1 MPQAK
6 SSLARNRSYDD
17 DFSCHLLNN
26 KGALPKVGPM
36 RSLVARM
43 LSRLAIEPR
52 IDVVFPDGTL
62 QTVGHGKVPRLRM
75 RIVDTPTELKLALN
89 PELAL
94 GEAVMDGRVVVEQ
107 GSLYDLLDALVAAV
121 HKARPQ
127 GWGKTLSGLRTAVR
141 RFHQHNTPA
150 LAKRNVAHHY
160 DLKSDFFKLFLDPDM
175 QYSCAYFAQPDM
187 TLAEAQL
194 AKKRHIMG
202 KLDLAAG
209 HRVLDIGCG
218 WGGMALS
225 IAGETGASVTGI
237 TLSEEQLAI
246 AQERGKAS
254 GLPVE
259 FRLQDYR
266 HLRESFDRIVSVGMF
281 EHVGVG
287 YYRDYFSKVRELLT
301 DDGVALIHTIG
312 RSSPPGATNPFI
324 AKYIFPGGYIPA
336 MSEVAA
342 AVEKEGLVI
351 TDVEVLRIHYA
362 ETLKAWRENF
372 LARRDEAIAM
382 YDERFARMWEFY
394 LAASEAS
401 FRHDDLVVFQFQ
413 LAKKLDGLPIT
424 RSYIEQREGQFG
436 RKPAAKAVE
445 SEPA

>member
-1 MPQAK
+1 MH
-6 SSLARNRSYDD
+6 SLI
-17 DFSCHLLNN
+17 
-26 KGALPKVGPM
+26 
-36 RSLVARM
+36 ARM

-62 QTVGHGKVPRLRM
+62 QSVGQGAAPRLRM
-75 RIVDTPTELKLALN
+75 RIVDSPTELKLALN

-107 GSLYDLLDALVAAV
+107 GSLYDLLDALVTAV
-121 HKARPQ
+121 HRARPK
-127 GWGKTLSGLRTAVR
+127 GWGKVLEGLRTAVR
-141 RFHQHNTPA
+141 RFHQHNTPT
-150 LAKRNVAHHY
+150 LARRNVAHHY
-160 DLKSDFFKLFLDPDM
+160 DLRSDFFRLFLDPDM
-175 QYSCAYFAQPDM
+175 QYSCAYFAEPDM
-187 TLAEAQL
+187 TLAQAQL

-202 KLDLAAG
+202 KLDLKPG
-209 HRVLDIGCG
+209 QRVLDIGCG

-246 AQERGKAS
+246 AKQRGAES

-266 HLRESFDRIVSVGMF
+266 HLTEPFDRIVSVGMF

-287 YYRDYFSKVRELLT
+287 YYRDYFRKIRELLS
-301 DDGVALIHTIG
+301 DDGVALVHTIG
-312 RSSPPGATNPFI
+312 RSTPPGATNPFI

-342 AVEKEGLVI
+342 AVEQEGLVI
-351 TDVEVLRIHYA
+351 TDVEVLRLHYA
-362 ETLKAWRENF
+362 ETLKVWRENF
-372 LARRDEAIAM
+372 LARRDEVIAM

-394 LAASEAS
+394 LAACEAS

-424 RSYIEQREGQFG
+424 RGYIAEREGELG
-436 RKPAAKAVE
+436 RRPTQAKIA
-445 SEPA
+445 EPA

>member
-1 MPQAK
+1 MH
-6 SSLARNRSYDD
+6 SLI
-17 DFSCHLLNN
+17 
-26 KGALPKVGPM
+26 
-36 RSLVARM
+36 ARM

-52 IDVVFPDGTL
+52 IDVVFPDGTH
-62 QTVGHGKVPRLRM
+62 QSIGQGAAPRLRM
-75 RIVDTPTELKLALN
+75 RIVDSPTELRLALN

-107 GSLYDLLDALVAAV
+107 GSLYDLLDALVAAM

-127 GWGKTLSGLRTAVR
+127 GWGKILSGLRTAIR
-141 RFHQHNTPA
+141 RFHQHNTPT

-160 DLKSDFFKLFLDPDM
+160 DLKSDFFRLFLDEDM
-175 QYSCAYFAQPDM
+175 QYSCAYFARPDM

-194 AKKRHIMG
+194 AKKRHIMA
-202 KLDLAAG
+202 KLALEPG
-209 HRVLDIGCG
+209 QHVLDIGCG

-225 IAGETGASVTGI
+225 IAGEAGASVTGI

-246 AQERGKAS
+246 ATQRGVES

-266 HLRESFDRIVSVGMF
+266 HLTESFDRVVSVGMF

-287 YYRDYFSKVRELLT
+287 YYRDYFRKVRELLN

-312 RSSPPGATNPFI
+312 RSTPPGATNPFI

-336 MSEVAA
+336 MSEVTAA
-342 AVEKEGLVI
+342 IEQEGLVI

-372 LARRDEAIAM
+372 LARRDEAVAM

-394 LAASEAS
+394 LAACEAS

-413 LAKKLDGLPIT
+413 LAKRLDGLPVT
-424 RSYIEQREGQFG
+424 RSYIDEREGAFG
-436 RKPAAKAVE
+436 RNPARAPE
-445 SEPA
+445 TQPP

>member
-1 MPQAK
+1 MH
-6 SSLARNRSYDD
+6 SLI
-17 DFSCHLLNN
+17 
-26 KGALPKVGPM
+26 
-36 RSLVARM
+36 ARM

-62 QTVGHGKVPRLRM
+62 QSIGQGAVPRLRM
-75 RIVDTPTELKLALN
+75 RILDAPTELKLALN

-107 GSLYDLLDALVAAV
+107 GSLYDLLDVLVAAI
-121 HKARPQ
+121 HKARPK
-127 GWGKTLSGLRTAVR
+127 GWGKTLEGLRTAVR
-141 RFHQHNTPA
+141 RFHQNNTPA

-160 DLKSDFFKLFLDPDM
+160 DLKSDFFRLFLDPDM
-175 QYSCAYFAQPDM
+175 QYSCAYFAQPNM
-187 TLAEAQL
+187 TLAQAQL

-202 KLDLAAG
+202 KLDLQPG
-209 HRVLDIGCG
+209 QRVLDIGCG

-246 AQERGKAS
+246 ARERGGES

-266 HLRESFDRIVSVGMF
+266 HLTEPFDRIVSVGMF

-287 YYRDYFSKVRELLT
+287 YYRDYFRKIRELLN

-312 RSSPPGATNPFI
+312 RSTPPGATNPFI

-342 AVEKEGLVI
+342 AVEQEGLVI
-351 TDVEVLRIHYA
+351 TDVEVLRLHYA

-372 LARRDEAIAM
+372 LARRAEAVAM

-424 RSYIEQREGQFG
+424 RGYIEEREGELG
-436 RKPAAKAVE
+436 RKATQTKVD
-445 SEPA
+445 EPA

>member
-1 MPQAK
+1 MH
-6 SSLARNRSYDD
+6 SLI
-17 DFSCHLLNN
+17 
-26 KGALPKVGPM
+26 
-36 RSLVARM
+36 ARM

-62 QTVGHGKVPRLRM
+62 QSIGQGAAPRLRM
-75 RIVDTPTELKLALN
+75 RIVDAPTELKLALN

-107 GSLYDLLDALVAAV
+107 GSLYDLLDTLVAAM

-127 GWGKTLSGLRTAVR
+127 GWGKVLTGLRTAVR

-160 DLKSDFFKLFLDPDM
+160 DLKSDFFRLFLDQDM
-175 QYSCAYFAQPDM
+175 QYSCAYFERPGV

-194 AKKRHIMG
+194 AKKRHIIA
-202 KLDLAAG
+202 KLDVQPG
-209 HRVLDIGCG
+209 QRVLDIGCG

-225 IAGETGASVTGI
+225 VAGETGAAVTGI

-246 AQERGKAS
+246 AKQRGADS

-266 HLRESFDRIVSVGMF
+266 HLAEPFDRIVSVGMF

-287 YYRDYFSKVRELLT
+287 YYRDYFRKIRELLS

-336 MSEVAA
+336 MSEVSAA
-342 AVEKEGLVI
+342 IEKEGLVI

-372 LARRDEAIAM
+372 LARRNEAVAM

-394 LAASEAS
+394 LAACEAS

-424 RSYIEQREGQFG
+424 RGYIAEREGALG
-436 RKPAAKAVE
+436 RVA
-445 SEPA
+445 

>member
-1 MPQAK
+1 
-6 SSLARNRSYDD
+6 
-17 DFSCHLLNN
+17 
-26 KGALPKVGPM
+26 
-36 RSLVARM
+36 
-43 LSRLAIEPR
+43 
-52 IDVVFPDGTL
+52 
-62 QTVGHGKVPRLRM
+62 M
-75 RIVDTPTELKLALN
+75 RILDAPTELKLALN

-107 GSLYDLLDALVAAV
+107 GSLYDLLDVLVAAM
-121 HKARPQ
+121 HKARPK
-127 GWGKTLSGLRTAVR
+127 GWGKVLGGLRTAIR

-150 LAKRNVAHHY
+150 LARRNVAHHY
-160 DLKSDFFKLFLDPDM
+160 DLKSDFFRLFLDEDM
-175 QYSCAYFAQPDM
+175 QYSCAYYARPGM
-187 TLAEAQL
+187 SLAEAQL

-202 KLDLAAG
+202 KLDLRPG
-209 HRVLDIGCG
+209 QRVLDIGCG

-246 AQERGKAS
+246 ARQRGAES

-266 HLRESFDRIVSVGMF
+266 HLTEPFDRIVSVGMF

-287 YYRDYFSKVRELLT
+287 YYRDYFRKVRELLT

-312 RSSPPGATNPFI
+312 RSTPPGATNPFI

-342 AVEKEGLVI
+342 AIELEELVI

-372 LARRDEAIAM
+372 LARRDKAVAM

-394 LAASEAS
+394 LAACEAS

-413 LAKKLDGLPIT
+413 LARKLDGLPVT
-424 RSYIEQREGQFG
+424 RGYIGEREGELG
-436 RKPAAKAVE
+436 VKPASSKVGEQA
-445 SEPA
+445 

>member
-1 MPQAK
+1 MH
-6 SSLARNRSYDD
+6 SLI
-17 DFSCHLLNN
+17 
-26 KGALPKVGPM
+26 
-36 RSLVARM
+36 ARM

-62 QTVGHGKVPRLRM
+62 QSIGQGAAARLRM
-75 RIVDTPTELKLALN
+75 RIVDSPTELRLALN

-121 HKARPQ
+121 HKARPK
-127 GWGKTLSGLRTAVR
+127 GWGKTLEGLRTAIR

-150 LAKRNVAHHY
+150 LARRNVAHHY
-160 DLKSDFFKLFLDPDM
+160 DLKSDFFRLFLDEDM
-175 QYSCAYFAQPDM
+175 QYSCAYFARPDM

-202 KLDLAAG
+202 KLDLRPG
-209 HRVLDIGCG
+209 QRVLDIGCG

-225 IAGETGASVTGI
+225 IAGEAGASVTGI
-237 TLSEEQLAI
+237 TLSEEQLVI
-246 AQERGKAS
+246 ARERGEAS

-266 HLRESFDRIVSVGMF
+266 HLTESFDRIVSVGMF

-287 YYRDYFSKVRELLT
+287 FYRDYFRKIRELLT
-301 DDGVALIHTIG
+301 EDGVALIHTIG
-312 RSSPPGATNPFI
+312 RSTPPGATNPFI

-342 AVEKEGLVI
+342 AIEQEGLVV

-372 LARRDEAIAM
+372 LARRDEAVAM

-424 RSYIEQREGQFG
+424 RGYIEESEGQFG
-436 RKPAAKAVE
+436 QKQATARTAE
-445 SEPA
+445 REPA

>member
-1 MPQAK
+1 
-6 SSLARNRSYDD
+6 
-17 DFSCHLLNN
+17 
-26 KGALPKVGPM
+26 
-36 RSLVARM
+36 M
-43 LSRLAIEPR
+43 LSRLAVEPR
-52 IDVVFPDGTL
+52 IDVVFPDGTS
-62 QTVGHGKVPRLRM
+62 QAIGQGSVPRLRM
-75 RIVDTPTELKLALN
+75 RIVDAPTELKLALN

-107 GSLYDLLDALVAAV
+107 GSLYDLLDALVRAV

-127 GWGKTLSGLRTAVR
+127 GWGKTLEGLRTAIR
-141 RFHQHNTPA
+141 RLYQHNTPA

-160 DLKSDFFKLFLDPDM
+160 DLKSDFFRLFLDPDM
-175 QYSCAYFAQPDM
+175 QYSCAYFARPDM
-187 TLAEAQL
+187 TLTEAQI

-202 KLDLAAG
+202 KLDLAPG
-209 HRVLDIGCG
+209 QRVLDIGCG

-225 IAGETGASVTGI
+225 IADEAGASVTGI

-246 AQERGKAS
+246 AQQRGRES
-254 GLPVE
+254 GLAVE

-266 HLRESFDRIVSVGMF
+266 HLTERFDRIVSVGMF

-287 YYRDYFSKVRELLT
+287 YYREYFRKIRELLT
-301 DDGVALIHTIG
+301 DDGVALVHTIG
-312 RSSPPGATNPFI
+312 RSTPPGATNPFI

-336 MSEVAA
+336 MSEMAA
-342 AVEKEGLVI
+342 AIEKEGLIV
-351 TDVEVLRIHYA
+351 TDLEVLRLHYA

-372 LARRDEAIAM
+372 LARRDEAVAM

-413 LAKKLDGLPIT
+413 LAKRLDGLPIT
-424 RSYIEQREGQFG
+424 RGYIERREGAFG
-436 RKPAAKAVE
+436 RGEAAEGPQTA
-445 SEPA
+445 

>member
-1 MPQAK
+1 
-6 SSLARNRSYDD
+6 
-17 DFSCHLLNN
+17 
-26 KGALPKVGPM
+26 
-36 RSLVARM
+36 M

-62 QTVGHGKVPRLRM
+62 QSIGQGAVPRLRM
-75 RIVDTPTELKLALN
+75 RILDAPTELKLALN

-107 GSLYDLLDALVAAV
+107 GSLYDLLDVLVAAI
-121 HKARPQ
+121 HKARPK
-127 GWGKTLSGLRTAVR
+127 GWGKTLEGLRTAVR
-141 RFHQHNTPA
+141 RFHQNNTPA

-160 DLKSDFFKLFLDPDM
+160 DLKSDFFRLFLDPDM
-175 QYSCAYFAQPDM
+175 QYSCAYFAQPNM
-187 TLAEAQL
+187 TLAQAQL

-202 KLDLAAG
+202 KLDLQPG
-209 HRVLDIGCG
+209 QRVLDIGCG

-246 AQERGKAS
+246 ARERGGES

-266 HLRESFDRIVSVGMF
+266 HLTEPFDRIVSVGMF

-287 YYRDYFSKVRELLT
+287 YYRDYFRKIRELLN

-312 RSSPPGATNPFI
+312 RSTPPGATNPFI

-342 AVEKEGLVI
+342 AVEQEGLVI
-351 TDVEVLRIHYA
+351 TDVEVLRLHYA

-372 LARRDEAIAM
+372 LARRAEAVAM

-424 RSYIEQREGQFG
+424 RGYIEEREGELG
-436 RKPAAKAVE
+436 RKATQTKVD
-445 SEPA
+445 EPA

>member
-1 MPQAK
+1 MH
-6 SSLARNRSYDD
+6 SLI
-17 DFSCHLLNN
+17 
-26 KGALPKVGPM
+26 
-36 RSLVARM
+36 ARM

-62 QTVGHGKVPRLRM
+62 QSIGQGAAPRLRM
-75 RIVDTPTELKLALN
+75 RIVDAPTELKLALN

-107 GSLYDLLDALVAAV
+107 GSLYDLLDVLVAAM
-121 HKARPQ
+121 HKARPK
-127 GWGKTLSGLRTAVR
+127 GWGKTLAGLRTAIR
-141 RFHQHNTPA
+141 RFHQRNTPT

-175 QYSCAYFAQPDM
+175 QYSCAYFAEPDM
-187 TLAEAQL
+187 TLAQAQL

-202 KLDLAAG
+202 KLDLQPG
-209 HRVLDIGCG
+209 QRVLDIGCG

-225 IAGETGASVTGI
+225 IAGESGASVTGI

-246 AQERGKAS
+246 ARRRGAET

-266 HLRESFDRIVSVGMF
+266 HLAEPFDRIVSVGMF

-287 YYRDYFSKVRELLT
+287 YYRDYFRKISELLT

-342 AVEKEGLVI
+342 AIEQEGLVI

-362 ETLKAWRENF
+362 ETLKVWRENF
-372 LARRDEAIAM
+372 LARRDEAVAM

-394 LAASEAS
+394 LAACEAS

-424 RSYIEQREGQFG
+424 RGYIAEREGELG
-436 RKPAAKAVE
+436 RKVA
-445 SEPA
+445 EPT